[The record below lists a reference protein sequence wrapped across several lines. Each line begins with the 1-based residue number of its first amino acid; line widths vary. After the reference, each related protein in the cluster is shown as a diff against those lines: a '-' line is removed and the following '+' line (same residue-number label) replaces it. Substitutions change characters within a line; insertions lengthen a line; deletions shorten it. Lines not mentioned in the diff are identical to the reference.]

1 MRIEEM
7 HLLNAEAKSRLGNDS
22 DARVVLKKSIN
33 NKKCGRSLFRCYV
46 RNYMQKKEIY
56 LQTRI
61 EFWGE
66 GKSYL
71 AMKRKATT
79 TRGSNHLFFAGDSS
93 NIMMLN

>member
-46 RNYMQKKEIY
+46 RNYIAKEIY
-56 LQTRI
+56 T
-61 EFWGE
+61 
-66 GKSYL
+66 
-71 AMKRKATT
+71 
-79 TRGSNHLFFAGDSS
+79 N
-93 NIMMLN
+93 

>member
-46 RNYMQKKEIY
+46 RTTLQKKFT
-56 LQTRI
+56 QTRI

-71 AMKRKATT
+71 AMKRKKQQL
-79 TRGSNHLFFAGDSS
+79 RGSNHLFFCWR
-93 NIMMLN
+93 